1 MGQVLKGYH
10 ESFHLSEKELK
21 FAIYLVCLRL
31 SISVTMSA
39 YRKKLFSQN
48 EYIMVS
54 EAPAWEFLR
63 RMQYQNLTQF
73 SEDLYDLVR

>member
-10 ESFHLSEKELK
+10 ESFKLSEKELK

-31 SISVTMSA
+31 SISVTMAA
-39 YRKKLFSQN
+39 YRKKLFPQN
-48 EYIMVS
+48 EYISVS
-54 EAPAWEFLR
+54 ETPAWEFLR
-63 RMQYQNLTQF
+63 RMQHQNLTQF